1 MAPVRQENPHRPGH
15 IQNGGAPAG
24 AVAAQP
30 TPAAAPAAP
39 APRAPAL
46 QDRFDPT
53 KVRGQRTQ
61 VQGDAF
67 DAGAA
72 LGPRQKRAYDTLAPD
87 QRGRFDQLAGAARAD
102 AHPAKA
108 LKQVQGLLGS
118 AGDFKHYDMVDQAL
132 TGKGEAQGALRQLLF
147 NGKLTSGKTAFQQNA
162 LEHLGVLAATPRTAT
177 GLDSHALLA
186 DTVLDLAHPER
197 IKQGPNNH
205 DCGGTA
211 AAVILSKT
219 KPAEYARIV
228 TELGTKGAA
237 RVGDQVWTA
246 SAVPDKTPG
255 GDRSLSQRLF
265 AATFVQQTNDPTI
278 PATTDAQVKGLLNG
292 EYGKEMATG
301 LRKLTGRNYQ
311 SAAVPAA
318 NESNM
323 VVHNAAVN
331 EALTALAQHLKA
343 GAPIALNVDHHW
355 VVATGSSGP
364 RGASLIHVA
373 DGSGQG
379 RDIPVRVLRDK
390 LQGFVFDN
398 AISGVPADMRYRR
411 FDKPGIGG
419 DGAEGIQ
426 PTGSRSR
433 N

>member
-1 MAPVRQENPHRPGH
+1 MAPVRQDSPHRPGH
-15 IQNGGAPAG
+15 ALNGLAPGAPGPRSA
-24 AVAAQP
+24 P
-30 TPAAAPAAP
+30 TTTPPAAV
-39 APRAPAL
+39 PRAPAIP
-46 QDRFDPT
+46 DGFETAKARA
-53 KVRGQRTQ
+53 QRPGG
-61 VQGDAF
+61 GDGF
-67 DAGAA
+67 DAGGA
-72 LGPRQKRAYDTLAPD
+72 LGPRQKKAYDSLAPD
-87 QRGRFDQLAGAARAD
+87 QRGRYDQLLGAARAD
-102 AHPAKA
+102 LHSAKA
-108 LKQVQGLLGS
+108 VKQVQGLLGP
-118 AGDFKHYDMVDQAL
+118 AGDFKHYDLVDQAVA
-132 TGKGEAQGALRQLLF
+132 GRGEAPGALRQLLF
-147 NGKLTSGKTAFQQNA
+147 NGKLTSGKTPLQQNA
-162 LEHLGVLAATPRTAT
+162 IEQLGVLAAQPRTPT

-246 SAVPDKTPG
+246 SAVPNKTPG

-278 PATTDAQVKGLLNG
+278 QPTTDAQVKGLLNG
-292 EYGKEMATG
+292 EYGKEMASG
-301 LRKLTGRNYQ
+301 LRQLTGRNYQ
-311 SAAVPAA
+311 AAAIPSAA
-318 NESNM
+318 ESNM
-323 VVHNAAVN
+323 VVHDAALN
-331 EALTALAQHLKA
+331 EALVALQQHLKV

-364 RGASLIHVA
+364 KGNTQIHVA

-379 RDIPVRVLRDK
+379 REIPVRELRRS

-398 AISGVPADMRYRR
+398 AISGVPADMRFIRK

-419 DGAEGIQ
+419 DGSESSQ
-426 PTGSRSR
+426 PIGSRSR
-433 N
+433 W